1 MPSSKS
7 KKVKKAN
14 QNTPS
19 DIYIDETGFAYT
31 VDTKKLNTESSDII
45 YEICPSSSCTIGQS
59 YNGLIKEYT
68 SLCAV

>member
-19 DIYIDETGFAYT
+19 DIWIDETGFAYT
-31 VDTKKLNTESSDII
+31 VDTKKINIKSNDII
-45 YEICPSSSCTIGQS
+45 YEVCPISNCTIGQS

-68 SLCAV
+68 SLSVI

>member
-1 MPSSKS
+1 MPSPKS

-19 DIYIDETGFAYT
+19 DIYIDETGFAYKMDLIT
-31 VDTKKLNTESSDII
+31 HKNTDSII
-45 YEICPSSSCTIGQS
+45 YEICPASKCTIGQS